1 MGHITD
7 GTSTSVAFSE
17 RICHARVDGKY
28 KAQAPAAVTTGELE
42 HVLGVATRVGSLINN
57 PGLCRAQ
64 SDGRFFRNGTLVSS
78 RFGIS
83 WHDGQT
89 AYIGFNT
96 VLPPNGPACADGG
109 DWGDQNHMVVPP
121 SSRHP
126 GGVNASFCDG
136 AVRFINDTINT
147 GNLAAAQ
154 AITGRSV
161 YGVWGAM
168 GSKDGSDQANQQ

>member
-1 MGHITD
+1 
-7 GTSTSVAFSE
+7 
-17 RICHARVDGKY
+17 
-28 KAQAPAAVTTGELE
+28 
-42 HVLGVATRVGSLINN
+42 
-57 PGLCRAQ
+57 
-64 SDGRFFRNGTLVSS
+64 
-78 RFGIS
+78 
-83 WHDGQT
+83 
-89 AYIGFNT
+89 
-96 VLPPNGPACADGG
+96 
-109 DWGDQNHMVVPP
+109 MVVPP